1 MYYQNFSGDA
11 EQKFCLRR
19 YYGGVEGWGNMEGW
33 GVEYHPNG
41 KMKNRGTFKDGI
53 AVGKC
58 VRLYWENG
66 TLKFCGEIDEK
77 LKCSGVCFSK
87 TGRLGALITGGV
99 GVLDL

>member
-1 MYYQNFSGDA
+1 
-11 EQKFCLRR
+11 
-19 YYGGVEGWGNMEGW
+19 
-33 GVEYHPNG
+33 
-41 KMKNRGTFKDGI
+41 
-53 AVGKC
+53 
-58 VRLYWENG
+58 LYWENG